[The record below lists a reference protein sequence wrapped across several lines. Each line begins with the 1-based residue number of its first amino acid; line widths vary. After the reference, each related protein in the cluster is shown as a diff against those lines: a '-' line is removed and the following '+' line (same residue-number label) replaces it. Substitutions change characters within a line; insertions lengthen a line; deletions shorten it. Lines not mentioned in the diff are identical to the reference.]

1 MGYSN
6 DLRVRVI
13 QVVEGGAAARAA
25 ARQFV
30 IGDSTAIR
38 WAKRWRETGSFEAKS
53 NKGQSRSPLKKHE
66 EWLLEL
72 VRGEPDLTLEE
83 IQRRLFE
90 ERQQKAGLG
99 SVWRFF
105 DRHGISFKKS
115 VRAAEQDRPDVASA
129 RMAWADNQPKL
140 DPDRLVF
147 IDETGTSTKMAR
159 LRGRAPR
166 GERLVGKIP
175 HGHWKTTTFVAGLR
189 STALTAPCVI
199 DGPMNGNAFLAYVE
213 QVLAPT
219 LKPGDV
225 VVLDNLS
232 AHKVPGIREAI
243 EAAGAKLLY
252 LPPYSPDFNPIEQ
265 LFAKLKAL
273 LRKAAERS
281 VEGLWNRIACL
292 LDAFQP
298 DECANYFRNSGYA
311 AS

>member
-1 MGYSN
+1 MRNGCLGWFGRSPTLLWKRSSAVCSESVN
-6 DLRVRVI
+6 KRRGSVRF
-13 QVVEGGAAARAA
+13 GGS
-25 ARQFV
+25 
-30 IGDSTAIR
+30 STAT
-38 WAKRWRETGSFEAKS
+38 ASAS
-53 NKGQSRSPLKKHE
+53 
-66 EWLLEL
+66 
-72 VRGEPDLTLEE
+72 
-83 IQRRLFE
+83 
-90 ERQQKAGLG
+90 
-99 SVWRFF
+99 
-105 DRHGISFKKS
+105 KKS
-115 VRAAEQDRPDVASA
+115 VRAAEQDRPDVAAA
-129 RMAWADNQPKL
+129 RMAWADDQPKL

-166 GERLVGKIP
+166 GERLIGKIP

-199 DGPMNGNAFLAYVE
+199 
-213 QVLAPT
+213 
-219 LKPGDV
+219 

-281 VEGLWNRIACL
+281 LEGLWNRIACL

-311 AS
+311 PW